1 MYFFQMITF
10 VCEMYPEKICQQSL
24 DLLKSILIT
33 IELGLTAFGQD
44 VTTLCCDFIQSL
56 GSYLHRAHQHGSP
69 AYHALRPFLK
79 VSFIVNI
86 VIMMQHPVLSGV

>member
-1 MYFFQMITF
+1 
-10 VCEMYPEKICQQSL
+10 MYPEKICQQSL

-56 GSYLHRAHQHGSP
+56 GSYLHRANQHGSP
-69 AYHALRPFLK
+69 AHHALRPFLK
-79 VSFIVNI
+79 VSCFAFMI
-86 VIMMQHPVLSGV
+86 LL